1 MSASQQLP
9 YSQACEN
16 NKAPILEQL
25 ARHLAPTPA
34 GKLLEIGSGTGQ
46 HAVHFAHALPH
57 ITWQTSDCV
66 EHHDGINAWISEQGS
81 ANLLRPLALD
91 IYQHHLPADIDAIF
105 TANTFHIIAWAGVC
119 LLLEKA
125 GATLPAG
132 SLMFVYGPFNYQGQF
147 TSESN
152 ARFDSHLKAHNPERG
167 IRDIEAVCEVAN
179 KHHLHLIEDNPL
191 PANNRLLVFKRA

>member
-1 MSASQQLP
+1 MPVSPDLP
-9 YSQACEN
+9 YSKACDN

-25 ARHLAPTPA
+25 TRHLKQP
-34 GKLLEIGSGTGQ
+34 GKLLELGSGTGQ
-46 HAVHFAHALPH
+46 HAIYFGNALPH
-57 ITWQTSDCV
+57 IIWQTSDRSLN
-66 EHHDGINAWISEQGS
+66 HAGINAWIDEFGRT
-81 ANLLRPLALD
+81 NILTPLTLD
-91 IYQHHLPADIDAIF
+91 IYENTLPDDIDYIF
-105 TANTFHIIAWAGVC
+105 TANTFHIIAWPGVS
-119 LLLEKA
+119 LLLEKV
-125 GATLPAG
+125 GATLRNG
-132 SLMFVYGPFNYQGQF
+132 GLLLVYGPFNYQGQF